1 MLQFL
6 HFADNSNYD
15 ATDPGRDKLF
25 KVRDFIEFLVD
36 RFKTVYIS
44 SENISI
50 DEGLLLYKGRFI
62 I

>member
-50 DEGLLLYKGRFI
+50 DEGLLLYKERFI